1 MLRGGAA
8 GSGARTSV
16 RRPLKRGRWV
26 RRIAVVEDDAEER
39 ANIAAILGGR
49 YRPSCFADGTSFL
62 RALHRETFDLACLD
76 WTLPD
81 IPGTELVERV
91 RSGSLAK
98 TMPIILVTARNGD
111 EDLVTGLMSGA
122 DDFISK
128 PVRESVLVAR
138 IDALMRRAAPQSD
151 SVFETFDE
159 FTFDRSREIVIHGPE
174 ERALTAKEFAL
185 ALTLFRNMH
194 RPLARSYLM
203 EEVWGAGANVS
214 SRTLDTHVCRLK
226 NKLGL
231 TPDRGYNFGPVYGFG
246 YRLERLTASLADRAP
261 A

>member
-1 MLRGGAA
+1 L
-8 GSGARTSV
+8 
-16 RRPLKRGRWV
+16 
-26 RRIAVVEDDAEER
+26 RRIAIVEDDADER
-39 ANIAAILGGR
+39 AHIAGLLGAR
-49 YRPSCFADGTSFL
+49 HRTSQFADGSTFL

-81 IPGTELVERV
+81 MTGPELVERV
-91 RSGSLAK
+91 RSGALAAAI
-98 TMPIILVTARNGD
+98 PIMLVTARDGD
-111 EDLVTGLMSGA
+111 EDLVKGLMAGA

-128 PVRESVLVAR
+128 PVRQPILAAR
-138 IDALMRRAAPQSD
+138 VEALLRRVTPDTGSTL
-151 SVFETFDE
+151 ETFEE
-159 FTFDRSREIVIHGPE
+159 FTFDRSRDVVICGPE
-174 ERALTAKEFAL
+174 EQALTAKEFAL

-194 RPLARSYLM
+194 RPLARTYLM

-231 TPDRGYNFGPVYGFG
+231 TPDRGFNFGPVYGFG
-246 YRLERLTASLADRAP
+246 YRLERTAAPRADRAS

>member
-1 MLRGGAA
+1 M
-8 GSGARTSV
+8 
-16 RRPLKRGRWV
+16 RRV
-26 RRIAVVEDDAEER
+26 AVVEDDADER
-39 ANIAAILGGR
+39 AHISGMLSAR
-49 YRPSCFADGTSFL
+49 YRVSAFADGSAFL

-81 IPGTELVERV
+81 MSGLDVVERV
-91 RSGSLAK
+91 RGGARAK
-98 TMPIILVTARNGD
+98 GIPMILVTARNGD
-111 EDLVTGLMSGA
+111 EDLVAGLIAGA

-128 PVRESVLVAR
+128 PVRGPILAARIEALLRRVAPQADSVL
-138 IDALMRRAAPQSD
+138 
-151 SVFETFDE
+151 ETFDE
-159 FTFDRSREIVIHGPE
+159 FTFDRSREVVICGAE
-174 ERALTAKEFAL
+174 EQPLTAKEFAL

-194 RPLARSYLM
+194 RPLARTYLM

-231 TPDRGYNFGPVYGFG
+231 TPERGYNFGPVYGFG
-246 YRLERLTASLADRAP
+246 YRLERAAAPPLDRAT

>member
-1 MLRGGAA
+1 L
-8 GSGARTSV
+8 
-16 RRPLKRGRWV
+16 
-26 RRIAVVEDDAEER
+26 RRIAIVEDDAEER
-39 ANIAAILGGR
+39 AHISTIVGSR
-49 YRPSCFADGTSFL
+49 HRPAVFSDGSSFL

-81 IPGTELVERV
+81 VTGLELVQRV
-91 RSGSLAK
+91 RAGALAK
-98 TMPIILVTARNGD
+98 TIPIILVTARNGD
-111 EDLVTGLMSGA
+111 EDLVAGLMAGA

-128 PVRESVLVAR
+128 PVREPVLTAR
-138 IDALMRRAAPQSD
+138 VEALLRRVSPRHD
-151 SVFETFDE
+151 DVLETFDE
-159 FTFDRSREIVIHGPE
+159 FTFDRSREVVISGSDEQP
-174 ERALTAKEFAL
+174 LTAKEFAL

-203 EEVWGAGANVS
+203 EEVWGVGANVS

-231 TPDRGYNFGPVYGFG
+231 TPERGFNFGPVYGFG
-246 YRLERLTASLADRAP
+246 YRLERTPSPALDAAP

>member
-1 MLRGGAA
+1 M
-8 GSGARTSV
+8 
-16 RRPLKRGRWV
+16 K
-26 RRIAVVEDDAEER
+26 RIAIVEDDADER
-39 ANIAAILGGR
+39 ARISTILTPR
-49 YRPSCFADGTSFL
+49 HRTALFADGSTFL

-81 IPGTELVERV
+81 MSGPELVERV
-91 RSGSLAK
+91 RAGALAK
-98 TMPIILVTARNGD
+98 SIPIILVTARNGD
-111 EDLVTGLMSGA
+111 EDLVAGLMAGA

-128 PVRESVLVAR
+128 PVRQPILTARVEALLRRMSPDKESTL
-138 IDALMRRAAPQSD
+138 
-151 SVFETFDE
+151 ETFEE
-159 FTFDRSREIVIHGPE
+159 FTFDRSREVVISGE
-174 ERALTAKEFAL
+174 DEQTLTAKEFAL

-194 RPLARSYLM
+194 RPLARTYLM

-231 TPDRGYNFGPVYGFG
+231 TPDRGFNFGPVYGFG
-246 YRLERLTASLADRAP
+246 YRLERLASPPLEPAP